1 MPFRNMTFHAMTLA
15 AALLAVSGP
24 GQVHATAQDVCGLA
38 DAPAWDFSMS
48 VPFDVVDGRI
58 YVQARV
64 DGRGPFRFAVDTG
77 ASGWARADAS
87 LVSALGLEP
96 RAPAMNSDGV
106 QVAQPATVRLDSLDL
121 GGLSRN
127 RLDVVT
133 RDYSSQMRPE
143 AALSGIIGREFFAD
157 GLLVIDYP
165 ARTLS
170 FSRTLSLSPHEAHVL
185 HYERAFRVPV
195 SIGDV
200 QTKGNLDTGAN
211 VAFVLPRPLFEQ
223 VSRAPLEAAGPG
235 RLANT
240 QVETGRATVHGPFRI
255 GGASLSDVE
264 VRVSD
269 AYPELLVG
277 AHTLQHFVIMIDQRS
292 QGIAVCDRSRQ

>member
-1 MPFRNMTFHAMTLA
+1 MPLRNMPFHAITLA
-15 AALLAVSGP
+15 TALLALSGP
-24 GQVHATAQDVCGLA
+24 GYIHATARDVCGLA
-38 DAPAWDFSMS
+38 DAPARDFRMR

-87 LVSALGLEP
+87 LVSVLGLAPQEP
-96 RAPAMNSDGV
+96 AANSDGV
-106 QVAQPATVRLDSLDL
+106 RAAQAATVRIDSLEL
-121 GGLSRN
+121 GGLSRD
-127 RLDVVT
+127 RLDVIT
-133 RDYSSQMRPE
+133 RDYSSRMRPE

-170 FSRTLSLSPHEAHVL
+170 FSRTLSLPPRDAHVL

-200 QTKGNLDTGAN
+200 QAEGNLDTGAN
-211 VAFVLPRPLFEQ
+211 VAFVLPRPLFER

-235 RLANT
+235 QLANT

-269 AYPELLVG
+269 GYPELLVG
-277 AHTLQHFVIMIDQRS
+277 AHALEHFVIMIDQRS